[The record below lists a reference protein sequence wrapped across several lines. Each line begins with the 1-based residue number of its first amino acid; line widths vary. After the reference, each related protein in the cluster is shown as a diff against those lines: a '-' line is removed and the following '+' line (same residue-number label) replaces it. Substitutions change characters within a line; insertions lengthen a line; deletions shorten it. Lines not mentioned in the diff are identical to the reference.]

1 MSCSKVFYTKLIT
14 VVTSR
19 LHIVII
25 VVSILMENNQWIDFQ
40 PHKKDIRKVLG
51 DLEANV
57 MEATWQLEKGDVKA
71 IHQLVNVKKKVA
83 VTTVATILDRLH
95 KKGLVNRKLLT
106 THSLRYEYSPTLTKS
121 EFENAVVRDVFK
133 GLLETFE
140 ETTIYYLVNE
150 LGLENRKKIDEIRRS
165 LKKAES

>member
-1 MSCSKVFYTKLIT
+1 
-14 VVTSR
+14 
-19 LHIVII
+19 
-25 VVSILMENNQWIDFQ
+25 MENSQWIDFQ

-51 DLEANV
+51 DLEATV

-71 IHQLVNVKKKVA
+71 IHRRVNQEKKVA

-95 KKGLVNRKLLT
+95 KKGLVKRRLLT
-106 THSLRYEYSPTLTKS
+106 TYSLRYEYSPALSKA
-121 EFENAVVRDVFK
+121 EFETAVVRDVFK

-150 LGLENRKKIDEIRRS
+150 LGLENRGKIDEIRKS
-165 LKKAES
+165 LKKD

>member
-1 MSCSKVFYTKLIT
+1 
-14 VVTSR
+14 
-19 LHIVII
+19 
-25 VVSILMENNQWIDFQ
+25 MENSHWIDFQ

-51 DLEANV
+51 DLEATV
-57 MEATWQLEKGDVKA
+57 MEATWQLENGDVKT
-71 IHQLVNVKKKVA
+71 IHNRVNQKRKVA

-95 KKGLVNRKLLT
+95 KKGLVRRKLIT
-106 THSLRYEYSPTLTKS
+106 TYSLRYEYSPALTKV

-150 LGLENRKKIDEIRRS
+150 LGLENKGKIDELRKSI
-165 LKKAES
+165 KKTAVN